1 MANKKRKKQLK
12 VNNLPTISES
22 REEDLASNFERTMN
36 QIPTI
41 VENGI
46 VEDFF
51 VESPQ
56 SDDVL
61 SYSDI
66 SSTIIQSSH
75 DDESFKKEIF
85 KNARIVA
92 ADDQL
97 INIEVLQQQ
106 IETLGLTSTSDFCV
120 NGQETI
126 DTVQRI
132 VNEAL
137 ATRDNKQRLI

>member
-66 SSTIIQSSH
+66 SSIH
-75 DDESFKKEIF
+75 ESFKKEIF

-97 INIEVLQQQ
+97 INIEVLKQQ

>member
-66 SSTIIQSSH
+66 SSIH
-75 DDESFKKEIF
+75 ESFKKEIF

>member
-1 MANKKRKKQLK
+1 MANKKLKKKLK
-12 VNNLPTISES
+12 VNHLPTISES
-22 REEDLASNFERTMN
+22 REEDLASNFE
-36 QIPTI
+36 IPII
-41 VENGI
+41 VKNGI
-46 VEDFF
+46 VEDLF

-66 SSTIIQSSH
+66 SSIH
-75 DDESFKKEIF
+75 ESFKKEIF

>member
-66 SSTIIQSSH
+66 SSIH
-75 DDESFKKEIF
+75 ESFKKEIF

-92 ADDQL
+92 ADD
-97 INIEVLQQQ
+97 
-106 IETLGLTSTSDFCV
+106 
-120 NGQETI
+120 
-126 DTVQRI
+126 
-132 VNEAL
+132 
-137 ATRDNKQRLI
+137 

>member
-66 SSTIIQSSH
+66 SSIH
-75 DDESFKKEIF
+75 ESFKKEIF

-106 IETLGLTSTSDFCV
+106 IETLGLTSTSNFCV

>member
-1 MANKKRKKQLK
+1 MANKKLKKQLK
-12 VNNLPTISES
+12 VNHLPKISES
-22 REEDLASNFERTMN
+22 REEDLASNFE
-36 QIPTI
+36 IPII

-46 VEDFF
+46 VEDLF

-66 SSTIIQSSH
+66 SSIH
-75 DDESFKKEIF
+75 ESFKKEIF